1 MIEAGARLLPVP
13 SRTLEVSMSEENE
26 SAVQDTLLLAG
37 GVALIAMG
45 VGMLMTN
52 PALRRSLLT
61 SLAGLVPEL
70 NGQAKAVGELLPDV
84 ERYMKLRN
92 M

>member
-1 MIEAGARLLPVP
+1 MQEQHDGQHDREAQDILLV
-13 SRTLEVSMSEENE
+13 
-26 SAVQDTLLLAG
+26 AG
-37 GVALIAMG
+37 GIALIAMG

-52 PALRRSLLT
+52 PALRRSLL
-61 SLAGLVPEL
+61 AGLAPMLPEL
-70 NGQAKAVGELLPDV
+70 TNPTAVVNQLLPDV